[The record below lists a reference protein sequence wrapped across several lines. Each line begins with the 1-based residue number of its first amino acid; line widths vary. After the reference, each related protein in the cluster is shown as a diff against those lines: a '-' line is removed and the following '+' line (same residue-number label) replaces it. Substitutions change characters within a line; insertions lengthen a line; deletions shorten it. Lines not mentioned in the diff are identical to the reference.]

1 MEKFSWFI
9 LLISVVLY
17 SLMVVLPLFVDLK
30 PVTLPLVL
38 LPAVLI
44 AANFLTILLNKKKVT
59 EQEWARLRPIVQISA
74 IFLVVIIG
82 LAGVGIVKG
91 VQAGEKINEEV
102 DRAKQDE
109 QLKKDQLD
117 RSRREADKANG
128 EL

>member
-59 EQEWARLRPIVQISA
+59 EQEWSRLRPIVQISA